1 MYYQEPLVLTL
12 FCISMLFLVLKVF
25 IFLSVTKDHSFNL
38 NFSLM
43 LDEIDIKKVTIN
55 FFWRKLLVLEGIL
68 VIVSHVMAKS
78 WFFVITEF
86 FCHMILQNSF

>member
-43 LDEIDIKKVTIN
+43 LDEIDIKK
-55 FFWRKLLVLEGIL
+55 
-68 VIVSHVMAKS
+68 SDY
-78 WFFVITEF
+78 
-86 FCHMILQNSF
+86 